1 VRPARWARRRRAA
14 FSQAGA
20 KVAGVDRDKD
30 ALVELIAAGALA
42 DGQAGDLTDPE
53 FAGQVVADQ

>member
-1 VRPARWARRRRAA
+1 MGKAAAAA

-20 KVAGVDRDKD
+20 KVLGVDRDKD

-42 DGQAGDLTDPE
+42 DGQAGDLTDPA